1 MQNRQN
7 EPNTQ
12 AFKRQKF
19 SFKDFASLITKVKP
33 HFWLLLEG
41 LLLGIIS
48 TGMNLVVPKVAAKLV
63 NQLGHTV
70 DTSLVVLVIVLF
82 VFGAI
87 INAASGSAL
96 GFFGEDVVNKLRKF
110 LWDKILKLPVSYFD
124 DTKSGEITS
133 RLVNDTSQ
141 VKDLLANSM
150 PSMVTSILQLVG
162 ALVLMLTMDWK
173 MTLLM
178 FISVP
183 LVTLCIISITS
194 LSRKIA
200 HTRQD
205 ALASFNG
212 EVSETL
218 GEIRLVKSSTA
229 EEAERTSGDK
239 DINKLYR
246 IGLKEAVHDSVAGP
260 VMQMVMMGMMIGM
273 LIYGASRVANGSM
286 TFGTLISFLMY
297 LVQMIGPFTMLGQFF
312 TAMAKASG
320 STARIQEL
328 LAVDEEVQNQGK
340 TVVAQG
346 QTLAVK
352 HVDFGYEHGKS
363 ILKDVSFTAK
373 PNTVIAFAGPSGGG
387 KTTIFSLLE
396 RYYKPTGG
404 KITIGNTNIEDINL
418 NNWRQQIG
426 IVGQDAPVMSGS
438 IRYNLTYGLKKRY
451 TDEQLWQVLEM
462 AYAKEFVEK
471 MDDRLD
477 TTVGERGG

>member
-1 MQNRQN
+1 MQNRQD

-48 TGMNLVVPKVAAKLV
+48 TGMNLIVPKVAAKLV

-70 DTSLVVLVIVLF
+70 DTSLVVLVIALF

-124 DTKSGEITS
+124 DTKAGEITS

-162 ALVLMLTMDWK
+162 ALVLMLTMDWT

-183 LVTLCIISITS
+183 LVTLCIIPITS

-246 IGLKEAVHDSVAGP
+246 IGLKEAVYDSVAGP

-346 QTLAVK
+346 QTLAVNML
-352 HVDFGYEHGKS
+352 
-363 ILKDVSFTAK
+363 ILVT
-373 PNTVIAFAGPSGGG
+373 NM
-387 KTTIFSLLE
+387 
-396 RYYKPTGG
+396 
-404 KITIGNTNIEDINL
+404 GN
-418 NNWRQQIG
+418 R
-426 IVGQDAPVMSGS
+426 
-438 IRYNLTYGLKKRY
+438 
-451 TDEQLWQVLEM
+451 
-462 AYAKEFVEK
+462 F
-471 MDDRLD
+471 
-477 TTVGERGG
+477 